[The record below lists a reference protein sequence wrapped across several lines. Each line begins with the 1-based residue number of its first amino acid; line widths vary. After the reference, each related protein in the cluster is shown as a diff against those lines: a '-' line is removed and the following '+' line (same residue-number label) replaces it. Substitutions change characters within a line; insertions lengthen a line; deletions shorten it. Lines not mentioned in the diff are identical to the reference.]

1 MFRLDGVGGG
11 QKEGTE
17 TMEFAADWQFA
28 HAELE
33 IVKNGVIHVSP
44 GSGAMNRTAARAFA
58 AASAMNT
65 GTKTKTTARLETGNE
80 NASSRT
86 KMSLVGERSKREPK
100 AEDQCAEFEMPDEF
114 EEMFMSMAKS
124 VGEKVEAVETGDYLY
139 NGDIRDDDN
148 RDNYIDDNNN
158 NNNNDNDNDNDNVI
172 ESITDALANFSSQ
185 LDLMS
190 SREKKRNY
198 NLIDIQK
205 SLTASQSS
213 FLELERELAQGSL
226 SPPHSEQS
234 AETVIL
240 TAEGE
245 EEKRKN
251 ALSDSFAD
259 KERQALVELRKE
271 IFEGTAIPP
280 LNSSEEG
287 EISTTTITT
296 NTRTSTE
303 DIDLR
308 NRARARMLAR
318 SGKGRRGVYGRGTT

>member
-1 MFRLDGVGGG
+1 
-11 QKEGTE
+11 
-17 TMEFAADWQFA
+17 
-28 HAELE
+28 
-33 IVKNGVIHVSP
+33 
-44 GSGAMNRTAARAFA
+44 
-58 AASAMNT
+58 
-65 GTKTKTTARLETGNE
+65 
-80 NASSRT
+80 
-86 KMSLVGERSKREPK
+86 
-100 AEDQCAEFEMPDEF
+100 
-114 EEMFMSMAKS
+114 
-124 VGEKVEAVETGDYLY
+124 
-139 NGDIRDDDN
+139 
-148 RDNYIDDNNN
+148 
-158 NNNNDNDNDNDNVI
+158 
-172 ESITDALANFSSQ
+172 
-185 LDLMS
+185 MS